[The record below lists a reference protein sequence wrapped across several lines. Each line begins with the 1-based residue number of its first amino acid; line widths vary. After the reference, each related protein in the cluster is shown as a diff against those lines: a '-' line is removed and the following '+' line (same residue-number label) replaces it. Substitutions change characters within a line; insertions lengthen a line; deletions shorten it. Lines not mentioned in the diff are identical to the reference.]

1 MKVQFKIGISRYIEK
16 RIYFSGT
23 CDGVVRR
30 VGSRGCVRPVAARR
44 TTGRS
49 DRATRM
55 RRTAGRVFAPIRGG
69 RRTGHDV
76 LAAPG
81 RDDGDEQR
89 AKDGGGG
96 VGEHDGER
104 TIIIIKII
112 CNYYFRVALRE

>member
-1 MKVQFKIGISRYIEK
+1 MYIEK

-49 DRATRM
+49 DGAARM
-55 RRTAGRVFAPIRGG
+55 RRAAGRVFAPIRGG

-76 LAAPG
+76 LAASG
-81 RDDGDEQR
+81 RDGDEQR
-89 AKDGGGG
+89 ATDGDGG

-104 TIIIIKII
+104 TIILSK
-112 CNYYFRVALRE
+112 